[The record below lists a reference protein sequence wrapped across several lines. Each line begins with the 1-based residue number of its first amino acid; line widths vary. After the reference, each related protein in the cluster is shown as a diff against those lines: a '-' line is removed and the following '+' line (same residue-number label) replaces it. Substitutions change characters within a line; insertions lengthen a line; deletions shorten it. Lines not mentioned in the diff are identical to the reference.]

1 METKKIILTR
11 KIQLLINS
19 EDAEIIKVNRE
30 KLYSW
35 QYVGYRAANMIM
47 SHLFVQEQIKDFFY
61 FTEDFKIKLTNQQK
75 DEQGVFNTSRLNTIY
90 MVLSKHFKGEIPT
103 NILSSLKNTLHAYFT
118 KELIAYRKGE
128 KSLRN
133 YKRKFPLPFS
143 ANSIRKLQ
151 PTDDGRN
158 FSFELF
164 QVPFRTYLGKDR
176 DKRILLEKA
185 RQEKIKLCTSSLYID
200 QGKIFLLAVFL
211 MEKEENTLDESI
223 IAEASLSINHPVTL
237 NIGKDLFTIGD
248 KEEFLH
254 RRLAIQAARRRVQKG
269 AIFNRGGHG
278 RKRKMKSTEHYNEK
292 EYSYINYKLHVYS
305 RRLIDLCIKNK
316 AATLILVNQ
325 KAKEEITKED
335 TFLLQDW
342 SYFNLKDKIA
352 YKATKAGIVM
362 VCE

>member
-1 METKKIILTR
+1 METKKITLTR

-19 EDAEIIKVNRE
+19 QDAEIIKANRE
-30 KLYSW
+30 KLYRW
-35 QYVGYRAANMIM
+35 QYIGYRAANMIM

-61 FTEDFKIKLTNQQK
+61 FTEDFKLKLTNQQK
-75 DEQGVFNTSRLNTIY
+75 DEQGVLTTSRLNTTY
-90 MVLSKHFKGEIPT
+90 TLLSKHFKGEIPT
-103 NILSSLKNTLHAYFT
+103 DILSNLNNTLNSYFS
-118 KELIAYRKGE
+118 KEVSAYRKGE

-151 PTDDGRN
+151 RTADSRN

-176 DKRILLEKA
+176 DKRILLEKT

-200 QGKIFLLAVFL
+200 QGKIFLLAVFE
-211 MEKEENTLDESI
+211 MEKEENQLDEGI
-223 IAEASLSINHPVTL
+223 IAEASLSINHPVTIT
-237 NIGKDLFTIGD
+237 IGKEQFIIGN

-254 RRLAIQAARRRVQKG
+254 RRLAIQAARRRTQKG
-269 AIFNRGGHG
+269 ATFNKGGHG
-278 RKRKMKSTEHYNEK
+278 HKRKMKSTEHYNEK
-292 EYSYINYKLHVYS
+292 EHSYVNYKLHVYS
-305 RRLIDLCIKNK
+305 RRLIDLCVKNK

-325 KAKEEITKED
+325 KAKEEIALED
-335 TFLLQDW
+335 TFLLQNW

-352 YKATKAGIVM
+352 YKAKKAGIVM